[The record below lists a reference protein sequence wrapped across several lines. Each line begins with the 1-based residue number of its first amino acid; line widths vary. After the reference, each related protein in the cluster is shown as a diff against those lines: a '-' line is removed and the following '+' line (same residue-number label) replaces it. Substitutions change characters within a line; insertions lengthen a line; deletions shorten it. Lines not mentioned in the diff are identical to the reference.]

1 MTLTVR
7 KAKSGYSK
15 MMRSQLS
22 VKMAHPTHFFSSTLT
37 ADLSLSVIVR
47 LKGMLIKGE
56 WGIGNGV
63 NQIFSVSSSH
73 QSGHRIG
80 VKQIFAVSSSH
91 QSDHR
96 IGVKQI
102 FAVSSSHQSGHRIG
116 VKQIFAVSSSHQSDH
131 RIGVKQIFA
140 VCRRYQLDHSVR
152 VYLHQSKR
160 EGIVPLSLSVTSW
173 NEGTKKC
180 CNGIKP
186 TLKQIENGI
195 DKEL

>member
-1 MTLTVR
+1 MLLLQMTLTVR

-15 MMRSQLS
+15 MMRSRLS

-63 NQIFSVSSSH
+63 NQIF
-73 QSGHRIG
+73 
-80 VKQIFAVSSSH
+80 
-91 QSDHR
+91 
-96 IGVKQI
+96 
-102 FAVSSSHQSGHRIG
+102 
-116 VKQIFAVSSSHQSDH
+116 AVSSSHQSDH

-140 VCRRYQLDHSVR
+140 VCRWHQLDHSVG

-160 EGIVPLSLSVTSW
+160 EGIVPLSLLVTSW

>member
-1 MTLTVR
+1 MLLLQMTLTVR

-15 MMRSQLS
+15 MMRSRLS

-63 NQIFSVSSSH
+63 N
-73 QSGHRIG
+73 
-80 VKQIFAVSSSH
+80 
-91 QSDHR
+91 
-96 IGVKQI
+96 QI

-140 VCRRYQLDHSVR
+140 VCRRYQLDHSVG